1 MKVEL
6 TEQEINW
13 LITACDLVVR
23 NQGLNVAGAALTVV
37 GKLQAA
43 TQPPP
48 EPTPE
53 G

>member
-1 MKVEL
+1 MQVDL

-13 LITACDLVVR
+13 LIAACDIVVR

-37 GKLQAA
+37 GKLHTAL
-43 TQPPP
+43 QPPQ
-48 EPTPE
+48 EPPKE